1 MSAVPTP
8 APDMPAV
15 SVIVPHYDDAVRLDR
30 CLSALARQ
38 DFPAAQVEIIVAD
51 NRSPLPPGE
60 LERVVGGRARIVI
73 ADEKGAGPA
82 RNAGAAAA
90 RGRILAFTDAD
101 CLPEPG
107 WISAGVAALE
117 RADIA
122 GGHMVVMIE
131 REGGGPRTGA
141 EAFETVFAFDNRTYV
156 ERKGFSVTANLFCPR
171 RVFDAV
177 GPFKN
182 GLSEDLEW
190 CHRAR
195 DRGFS
200 ITYAAD
206 ATVAHPARAD
216 WAQLLKKWKRLNIEA
231 YNLQRTRPMGRA
243 RWAVRSLALP
253 VSILPHARRVMRA
266 SELETGVERRRAM
279 ATLVRLRLWRFAD
292 SWRLLAGGK

>member
-1 MSAVPTP
+1 MSA
-8 APDMPAV
+8 PDDASPSPAV
-15 SVIVPHYDDAVRLDR
+15 SVIVPHYDDAVRLGR
-30 CLSALARQ
+30 CLTALARQ
-38 DFPAAQVEIIVAD
+38 SFPAEEMEIIVAD

-60 LERVVGGRARIVI
+60 LERVVAGRARIVI

-82 RNAGAAAA
+82 RNAGASAA

-107 WISAGVAALE
+107 WLAAGVAALE

-131 REGGGPRTGA
+131 REDGGPRTGA

-156 ERKGFSVTANLFCPR
+156 EQKGFSVTANLFCPR
-171 RVFDAV
+171 RIFDAV
-177 GPFKN
+177 GPFLN

-195 DRGFS
+195 SRGFS

-216 WAQLLKKWKRLNIEA
+216 WGQLLRKWKRLNVEA
-231 YNLQRTRPMGRA
+231 YNLQRTRPFGRA
-243 RWAVRSLALP
+243 RWALRSLALP
-253 VSILPHARRVMRA
+253 LSILPHARRVMRA
-266 SELETGVERRRAM
+266 PELESGLERRRAL
-279 ATLVRLRLWRFAD
+279 ATLARLRLWRFAD
-292 SWRLLAGGK
+292 SWRLLAGGE